1 MNLSGFAQQ
10 EKMRETEKLREK
22 LKNQDEELGKLRSD
36 VRGHQQREKD
46 SLLSV
51 NVEKSD
57 RSLIQ
62 ELNEECKKSANILGV
77 APRKTPVFM

>member
-1 MNLSGFAQQ
+1 
-10 EKMRETEKLREK
+10 MRETEKLREK

-77 APRKTPVFM
+77 TPRKTPVFV